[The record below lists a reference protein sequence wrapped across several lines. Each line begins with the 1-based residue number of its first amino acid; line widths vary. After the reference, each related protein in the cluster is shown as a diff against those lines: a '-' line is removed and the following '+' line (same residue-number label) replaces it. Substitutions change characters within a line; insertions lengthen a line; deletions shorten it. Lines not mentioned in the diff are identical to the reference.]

1 MSEHL
6 RGVKPSLDSSSAD
19 DDAEPVAPVAA
30 PDSSSDA
37 RPRRS
42 GRSLRK
48 IEEELA
54 KRAKDAAEDGLLT
67 ASQAWQHPDSRMS
80 AMIALG
86 NWVTQKKLQ
95 RALTHER
102 LKTRFIQFWDGLA
115 DKAADSA
122 RTRESKSVARVRF
135 RKVLNSVSHI
145 PLAVFPS
152 QGLTMRDPHYVWYLK
167 TEYKLRSRKF
177 AGCTTAA
184 CSRAAKATA
193 RRTTPQVSMDA
204 IESPTPIFSRAS

>member
-6 RGVKPSLDSSSAD
+6 RGVKPSPDSSSAD

-48 IEEELA
+48 IEEELT
-54 KRAKDAAEDGLLT
+54 KRAKDAADDGLT

-95 RALTHER
+95 RALTHKR
-102 LKTRFIQFWDGLA
+102 LKTRFIQLWDGLA
-115 DKAADSA
+115 D
-122 RTRESKSVARVRF
+122 RQ
-135 RKVLNSVSHI
+135 
-145 PLAVFPS
+145 S
-152 QGLTMRDPHYVWYLK
+152 Q
-167 TEYKLRSRKF
+167 E
-177 AGCTTAA
+177 A
-184 CSRAAKATA
+184 
-193 RRTTPQVSMDA
+193 
-204 IESPTPIFSRAS
+204 